1 MEQPELNGEDSASV
15 MLEYEYVFAFIFVH
29 SVIVLEDVAGLS
41 SSMTMNGHS
50 SFSQLLMLI
59 LPLLSKAKRKLFLR
73 KIFCCCDSAL
83 RFAKKILTTGEIPIT
98 KPVNVFQVQNG
109 SDSLRPHFSQYQNLD
124 HLPLFIS
131 GKSYAISQLQVLG

>member
-15 MLEYEYVFAFIFVH
+15 MLEYENVFAFIFVH

-59 LPLLSKAKRKLFLR
+59 LPLLSKAK
-73 KIFCCCDSAL
+73 
-83 RFAKKILTTGEIPIT
+83 
-98 KPVNVFQVQNG
+98 VNCF
-109 SDSLRPHFSQYQNLD
+109 
-124 HLPLFIS
+124 
-131 GKSYAISQLQVLG
+131 